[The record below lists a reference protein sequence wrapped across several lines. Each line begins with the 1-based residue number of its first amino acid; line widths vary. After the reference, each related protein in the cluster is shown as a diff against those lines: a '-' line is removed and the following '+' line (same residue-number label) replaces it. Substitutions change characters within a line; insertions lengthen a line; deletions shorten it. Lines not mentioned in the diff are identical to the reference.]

1 MAEHS
6 EAFEPVAFGKYLL
19 DEELARGGMS
29 RVFRARLRGPGG
41 FEKHLVVKQ
50 ILPELARDPEFVK
63 LFVKEANTLVQLSH
77 PNIVPVF
84 ELGMVD
90 DVYFLAL
97 EWVQGATVEEL
108 LRQGPLPAALVAH
121 IGAQI
126 ADALQ
131 YAHER
136 FNIVHR
142 DVTPR
147 NVIVDTAGHA
157 RLLDFGIAARVENT
171 GAGELFG
178 SPGYM
183 APEQL
188 RGEGLGPASDLF
200 SLGCVL
206 YEAISGKPAWPPLR
220 SAAELAACPPPP
232 ALELADDSL
241 RELLAGLIER
251 DASAR
256 PQPASLVAE
265 RLRTWLSE
273 HHPRGMSS
281 ELSDRVASSRKPPS
295 EKPPTQDPPRIS
307 SGRIEV
313 RSIAVSQELSAL
325 LQQATEKISREEHE
339 ASELPEAARSERPPE
354 EPMAADPELHRIA
367 RRLLRDGAVVTAAL
381 LFALLYPWAKHD
393 DDDDARSSSPRKQ
406 AQIASVTPVQPMAAG
421 TGGDAASG
429 TGALAKPAAETEELA
444 NTGTATD
451 PLAKPAAEA
460 DALARPGTVTDAL
473 AKPAVLRAEPT
484 HANDLPAEQAP
495 DEAPAAQQPATAGET
510 SAQKRGYLSVSAVPW
525 AEVRVDGRLIGAT
538 PRRSIPLRAG
548 KHLVQLS
555 CPPLARDATL
565 TVEVQPEQE
574 LRVSANMHESP
585 PQVTTR

>member
-1 MAEHS
+1 MSEHS
-6 EAFEPVAFGKYLL
+6 EALEPVAFGKYLL

-77 PNIVPVF
+77 PNLVPVF

-90 DVYFLAL
+90 DVYFLAM

-108 LRQGPLPAALVAH
+108 LRQGPLSAALVAH
-121 IGAQI
+121 IGSHI
-126 ADALQ
+126 ADALH

-136 FNIVHR
+136 FSIVHR

-147 NVIVDTAGHA
+147 NVIVDTAGYA
-157 RLLDFGIAARVENT
+157 RLLDFGIAARVEHT
-171 GAGELFG
+171 GSGELFG

-206 YEAISGKPAWPPLR
+206 YEAISGRPAWPQLR
-220 SAAELAACPPPP
+220 SASELAACPAPPP
-232 ALELADDSL
+232 LELADDTL
-241 RELLAGLIER
+241 RELISGLIER

-265 RLRTWLSE
+265 RFRTWLSE
-273 HHPRGMSS
+273 HHPRGLSN
-281 ELSDRVASSRKPPS
+281 ELSERVAESRAQTSDKPPS
-295 EKPPTQDPPRIS
+295 TQDPPRVS

-325 LQQATEKISREEHE
+325 LAQATERIAREDRESTDL
-339 ASELPEAARSERPPE
+339 APGVRSDRPPE
-354 EPMAADPELHRIA
+354 EPMAADPEFHRIA
-367 RRLLRDGAVVTAAL
+367 RRLLRDFAIISVAL
-381 LFALLYPWAKHD
+381 VIALLYPRGKD
-393 DDDDARSSSPRKQ
+393 EEDEPDARIGSRERTQVPGVVPEPS
-406 AQIASVTPVQPMAAG
+406 AAG
-421 TGGDAASG
+421 APALQPSAAARDG
-429 TGALAKPAAETEELA
+429 LEHA
-444 NTGTATD
+444 
-451 PLAKPAAEA
+451 AAEA
-460 DALARPGTVTDAL
+460 LAIQNPTVA
-473 AKPAVLRAEPT
+473 PAAAGSP
-484 HANDLPAEQAP
+484 ALPAEVPLARATTSGADSQAAKNTAAP
-495 DEAPAAQQPATAGET
+495 TSTSAPAEKPSTGREPANDA
-510 SAQKRGYLSVSAVPW
+510 AQKRGFLSVSAVPW
-525 AEVRVDGRLIGAT
+525 AEVRVDGRLLGAT
-538 PRRSIPLRAG
+538 PRRSVPLRAG
-548 KHLVQLS
+548 KHVVNLS
-555 CPPLARDATL
+555 CPPLAHDATL
-565 TVEVQPEQE
+565 TIELQPEQE

-585 PQVTTR
+585 PQVTTQ